1 MPHLGFLSHPCCSR
15 KAIYL
20 YKWFWVFGCGCF
32 LGREDF
38 VVVVVVTHLYSA
50 ILKLQIDDLF
60 FPFIFYV
67 GGGGGC

>member
-1 MPHLGFLSHPCCSR
+1 MPHLGFLSPPCCSR

-32 LGREDF
+32 FGREDF
-38 VVVVVVTHLYSA
+38 VVVVVTHLYSA